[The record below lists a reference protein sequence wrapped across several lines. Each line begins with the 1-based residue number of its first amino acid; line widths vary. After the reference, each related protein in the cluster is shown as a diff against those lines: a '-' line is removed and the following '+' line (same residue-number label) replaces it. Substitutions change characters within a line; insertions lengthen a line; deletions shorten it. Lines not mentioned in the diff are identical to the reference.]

1 MTYLLGLTNWSVCK
15 ICIYMF
21 FLVHFCCYAGYL
33 FLFIWLLCLND
44 WIYLFFRMLLSKSR
58 VPRGRPRCGLDWA
71 PRWYWR
77 CRRRWCT
84 LWLTSSC
91 ALDSTIATAVP
102 AVSPSGCRSSLAV
115 WLGSGLPQQSAPW
128 SWSGRKCSLRGWAIL
143 VCFITIY
150 SRISIFRISNIHT

>member
-1 MTYLLGLTNWSVCK
+1 
-15 ICIYMF
+15 
-21 FLVHFCCYAGYL
+21 
-33 FLFIWLLCLND
+33 
-44 WIYLFFRMLLSKSR
+44 MLLSKSR

-102 AVSPSGCRSSLAV
+102 AVSPSGYHSCQAV

-150 SRISIFRISNIHT
+150 SRISIFRISNIHTWLTKNISLWGSERLINVNMLYRLRCTFITESDA